1 MNDIQEIKNKVQTL
15 AKQRGLS
22 IRELCKKIGM
32 TESGFSYTIKNNTL
46 KVETLFNIADVLG
59 VSINY
64 FFPDTAMRKA
74 EDIEKKFAIL
84 FDDFE
89 KRGKDID
96 VIKHRST
103 LIVYSLLSELVEKDK
118 ILSLMNTPNVNECF
132 VYGLIN
138 KLNKNYELALEEY
151 EKMDLTRESFNEHY
165 SLNYIKE
172 EFLQNLKKFR
182 KETNK
187 I

>member
-1 MNDIQEIKNKVQTL
+1 
-15 AKQRGLS
+15 
-22 IRELCKKIGM
+22 
-32 TESGFSYTIKNNTL
+32 
-46 KVETLFNIADVLG
+46 
-59 VSINY
+59 
-64 FFPDTAMRKA
+64 
-74 EDIEKKFAIL
+74 
-84 FDDFE
+84 
-89 KRGKDID
+89 
-96 VIKHRST
+96 
-103 LIVYSLLSELVEKDK
+103 
-118 ILSLMNTPNVNECF
+118 MNTPNVNECF